1 MTGVQTCALPISF
14 RSPPQR
20 APEGSALWTPGP
32 ARTAPEGSALWT
44 PTPLRGSFAAAGRG
58 LGCAAYCG
66 CSAGLPA
73 RTTAGRPDSCGRLF
87 FMVMKRHKR
96 YRFIMILPISFY
108 AISGVFSSYF
118 LLFKGS
124 FLDILW
130 LASTAFLFLEK
141 IAEILC
147 LSGSFMCAV
156 LLYMLPHL

>member
-1 MTGVQTCALPISF
+1 
-14 RSPPQR
+14 
-20 APEGSALWTPGP
+20 
-32 ARTAPEGSALWT
+32 
-44 PTPLRGSFAAAGRG
+44 
-58 LGCAAYCG
+58 
-66 CSAGLPA
+66 
-73 RTTAGRPDSCGRLF
+73 
-87 FMVMKRHKR
+87 MVMKRHKR